1 MLKINMRSAANSVK
15 GQGVGSC
22 YDEQVALLKSSDDF
36 LVSENGRG
44 KYDIIHYHT
53 VNPGYYLDR
62 LIKKKSTVGIGYVHF
77 LPNTLDESLR
87 LPLLFRKVF
96 YKYLLKFYSS
106 MDYLVTVNPYFVD
119 EIRKYGIS
127 NPKVACIPNFVDSAT
142 FYPITNDEIKRGK
155 EELGLDP
162 DKFIVLGVGQLQTR
176 KGIADFIQTAELLP
190 DVQFVWAGGFS
201 FGKIT
206 DGYDMIKKIV
216 KNPPDNVKFLGIVNR
231 EKMPLVHNIADM
243 MFLPSYDELFPM
255 SILEAL
261 CCKKPVMV
269 RDIPLYDDILFDYCP
284 RGNSPDQFAEIVSA
298 LAEDFDE
305 YIKWQ
310 DMAWQC
316 HGMYTKES
324 AMKQW
329 TTFYHTAYCQL
340 MSGREGINIANKA
353 MECKDVLQSSI
364 DSGSDIDSG
373 VLHMGNKVGAVQVS
387 RINK

>member
-1 MLKINMRSAANSVK
+1 MLKINMKSAANLVK

-22 YDEQVALLKSSDDF
+22 YDEQVALMKSSDDF

-62 LIKKKSTVGIGYVHF
+62 LMRKKSTVGIGYVHF

-87 LPLLFRKVF
+87 LPILFRKVF

-106 MDYLVTVNPYFVD
+106 MDYLVTVNPYFVE
-119 EIRKYGIS
+119 EIRGYGI
-127 NPKVACIPNFVDSAT
+127 NAPKVVCIPNFVDSEK
-142 FYPITNDEIKRGK
+142 FYPVSPDEVRKGR
-155 EELGLDP
+155 ESLGLDL

-176 KGIADFIQTAELLP
+176 KGIVDFVETAKRLP
-190 DVQFVWAGGFS
+190 DVQFIWAGGFS

-206 DGYDMIKKIV
+206 DGYDIIRKMV
-216 KNPPDNVKFLGIVNR
+216 KNPPDNIKFLGIVDR
-231 EKMPLVHNIADM
+231 KEMPLVYSIADM

-269 RDIPLYDDILFDYCP
+269 RDIPLYDDILFDYCL
-284 RGNSPDQFAEIVSA
+284 RGSNAEQFAQIVSR
-298 LAEDFDE
+298 LAGSADE
-305 YIKWQ
+305 CMQWQ
-310 DMAWQC
+310 NRSWQC
-316 HGMYTKES
+316 HILYTKES
-324 AMKQW
+324 AMRQW
-329 TTFYHTAYCQL
+329 TTFYHTAYCQF
-340 MSGREGINIANKA
+340 MSGRAGNAIGGKDIELKGIPQ
-353 MECKDVLQSSI
+353 ESI
-364 DSGSDIDSG
+364 NHGSDINRD
-373 VLHMGNKVGAVQVS
+373 VLHMSKKIRTVRVD